1 MLSTPSRVFFRPAPW
16 IVATVLIVAVD
27 LFGPSAAASYVLTLP
42 MLPLAWRSLRRR
54 YVAKLTAFLMVAV
67 ALPGLF
73 HAAERTWGESAEP
86 RPEGR
91 NRLVF
96 ADWPVDPARLWTFA
110 GLSAAGL
117 FHANLQ
123 RDRRRRLALRRQ
135 LQGRV
140 RRRTN
145 QVRSANR
152 ALRTE
157 VALRQETEHLLD
169 RSENRFKALMDRMQ
183 LQVTRKNPDGVIIY
197 ANETFC
203 RNLGVT
209 AAEVIGRTDADLFP
223 EGLAVAYRDDDL
235 RVMTTGQAVDQ
246 VEEHPGVNGRP
257 GFVQVF
263 KAPEYDQEGHCSGVQ
278 IIFWDITQKHRAEIA
293 LRDSEARKRALFE
306 AAGDAMLLV
315 DSGGRIVEANPSAA
329 GLFHRSVAGLVGR
342 HLDEIAVPVDRRAGV
357 DGKGTAARQVGD
369 PQRLAEPATSGL
381 SPQPA
386 TIRWSDLAETKRH
399 ELKLARGDG
408 STFEAE
414 VTLHG
419 IPVGAER
426 GTAIIVRDVTLRRRA
441 FETLRKAKAAA
452 EAANRTKTEFMACV
466 SHELRTPLG
475 GINGLADLLAGS
487 TLSERDRQYVDLI
500 RHSASLLSEV
510 IEDILDFAAIEAGR
524 LQIVPTPI
532 DLHQVVAEAFE
543 CLSPRVVDKPV
554 RLILAV
560 DPDTPRQVIADAK
573 RLRQIVINLVGN
585 AVKFTQQGEVR
596 VELSVDRSGR
606 EDAAD
611 RDSHRT
617 TDASRSVIMIEVCD
631 TGPGIAVEDQARIFD
646 AFERGEEG
654 TTRVH
659 GGTGLGLA
667 IGQKLARQM
676 GGNIDLVS
684 RPGEG
689 STFRCSLRLTV
700 DSAAES
706 RHLGD
711 TGQPPYGDL
720 AIGSIE
726 PLIDTGSSAMN
737 RAFAMTLES
746 HGIRCATGA
755 SPANGNRVDDSV
767 RQIRII
773 SPSRFRDRGRS
784 RRMRDRYVW
793 VAPVGESM
801 PDAVMP
807 TDPVLIEP
815 VSPDRLIEAVAT
827 AASGRPARPVR
838 VEGPVTARGVT
849 GLGVTG
855 LGVTGLGV
863 TGSGVT
869 GSGVAMVDSD
879 TSSTGRAGR
888 VLLVDDSEVNRIV
901 VHDLL
906 ARGGFRVDVAASG
919 EEALRYVATTG
930 QYDCI
935 LMDLQMPDMDG
946 TEVAR
951 RIRRWLRQR
960 RSSLPP
966 ILAFTAHVTE
976 EHRRLCEEA
985 GMDGF
990 LTKPI
995 DPPKLLRE
1003 VRRRMPEGTSQPP
1016 EAAAGAERE
1025 GRPDSSTAT
1034 HAPPPVANTQTIETA
1049 PFKTDLVTR
1058 TATDPMPN
1066 EDRLSH
1072 AGDELDGAQP
1082 TAWRQRLMTH
1092 GGGQPD
1098 IAASLCDA
1106 FLSEVPALI
1115 RQLRSAHAAGEPK
1128 RIRTAAHTLKSCL
1141 RYVAE
1146 PEDIDVAA
1154 TIEADAGTPES
1165 ITPERL
1171 DRAESVAKKWM
1182 TRVESLREE
1191 LRTESNR

>member
-1 MLSTPSRVFFRPAPW
+1 MTATPGILFGFSTPVSCLPGSIGLPPTMLSTPSRVFFRPAPW
-16 IVATVLIVAVD
+16 IVATALIVAVD

-67 ALPGLF
+67 ALPGLY
-73 HAAERTWGESAEP
+73 HAAERTWGESEEP
-86 RPEGR
+86 RSDGR
-91 NRLVF
+91 NRLVS

-152 ALRTE
+152 ALRNE

-223 EGLAVAYRDDDL
+223 EGLAVAYRDDDR

-246 VEEHPGVNGRP
+246 VEEHPGVNDRP

-263 KAPEYDQEGHCSGVQ
+263 KAPEYDQEGRCSGVQ

-315 DSGGRIVEANPSAA
+315 DSDGRIVEANRSAA
-329 GLFHRSVAGLVGR
+329 GLFRRSVAGLVGR
-342 HLDEIAVPVDRRAGV
+342 HLDEIAVPVDRRERV
-357 DGKGTAARQVGD
+357 DGKGRADRQAG
-369 PQRLAEPATSGL
+369 TSGGLVKPAAPDL
-381 SPQPA
+381 SPAAA

-408 STFEAE
+408 GTFEAE

-487 TLSERDRQYVDLI
+487 TLSERDRQYVELI

-524 LQIVPTPI
+524 LQIVPASI

-554 RLILAV
+554 RLILAI
-560 DPDTPRQVIADAK
+560 DPGTPRYVIADAK

-585 AVKFTQQGEVR
+585 AVKFTQHGEVR
-596 VELSVDRSGR
+596 VGLSVDRVNVE
-606 EDAAD
+606 EDAEGNSVGIAK
-611 RDSHRT
+611 
-617 TDASRSVIMIEVCD
+617 ASKVAIVIEVSD
-631 TGPGIAVEDQARIFD
+631 TGPGIAAEDQARIFD

-667 IGQKLARQM
+667 ISQKLARQM
-676 GGNIDLVS
+676 EGDIDLQS
-684 RPGEG
+684 RLGEG
-689 STFRCSLRLTV
+689 SEFRCYLQLTV
-700 DSAAES
+700 DPAADS
-706 RHLGD
+706 RSLDDGD
-711 TGQPPYGDL
+711 RPRFVNPTT
-720 AIGSIE
+720 ASVE
-726 PLIDTGSSAMN
+726 PVIDTGSSAMN
-737 RAFAMTLES
+737 RAFAMTLEDL
-746 HGIRCATGA
+746 GIRCVIGDTAPAGERTQGTGH
-755 SPANGNRVDDSV
+755 RV
-767 RQIRII
+767 RIV
-773 SPSRFRDRGRS
+773 SPSRLRDLGRA
-784 RRMRDRYVW
+784 RRVGDRYVW

-801 PDAVMP
+801 PDEVRS

-815 VSPDRLIEAVAT
+815 VSPDRLIEAFAT
-827 AASGRPARPVR
+827 AASDRPRRPID
-838 VEGPVTARGVT
+838 VEA
-849 GLGVTG
+849 
-855 LGVTGLGV
+855 
-863 TGSGVT
+863 SI
-869 GSGVAMVDSD
+869 DSRKMFD
-879 TSSTGRAGR
+879 VGRAVTTERSAVAPTVKRPDVADLSPRESVTVQFGR
-888 VLLVDDSEVNRIV
+888 VLLVDDSQVNRIV

-906 ARGGFRVDVAASG
+906 VREGFRVDVAASG
-919 EEALRYVATTG
+919 DEALKLVSAAG
-930 QYDCI
+930 QYGCI

-951 RIRRWLRQR
+951 RIRQCLRHR
-960 RSSLPP
+960 RYPLPP

-976 EHRRLCEEA
+976 EHRRLCEDA

-1003 VRRRMPEGTSQPP
+1003 VRRRMPNGSSLPI
-1016 EAAAGAERE
+1016 EA
-1025 GRPDSSTAT
+1025 
-1034 HAPPPVANTQTIETA
+1034 
-1049 PFKTDLVTR
+1049 
-1058 TATDPMPN
+1058 DPMPN
-1066 EDRLSH
+1066 HDRKRPPQDPAHVARSSNEPPS
-1072 AGDELDGAQP
+1072 DNVSP
-1082 TAWRQRLMTH
+1082 SAWRQRLMAH
-1092 GGGQPD
+1092 GGGQTD

-1106 FLSEVPALI
+1106 FLSEVPVLI

-1171 DRAESVAKKWM
+1171 DRAESVAKRWI
-1182 TRVESLREE
+1182 TRVESLRGE
-1191 LRTESNR
+1191 LRAESSR